1 MSIEPNQ
8 QLTFAQ
14 TEHEKLKNNTYKCI
28 EDAESNDELLQIA
41 YTLLPYRD
49 GSAREVL
56 PSKKWSNNL
65 KASAPWIMRKTYA
78 LAKSGFKGTPLNLI
92 LKAPT
97 AETQYA
103 LLMDWY
109 KMLHIDRPT
118 IQQHRR
124 FSLEE
129 YDRIRSLREEGLSHK
144 QIGEIV
150 GRNPHCIGGICSDI
164 KIKTEK
170 TKLNAIS
177 LELYG
182 YHFSTLRKGRQTV
195 VRAMLNP

>member
-8 QLTFAQ
+8 KITFAQ
-14 TEHEKLKNNTYKCI
+14 TEREKI
-28 EDAESNDELLQIA
+28 AESNDELLQIA

-78 LAKSGFKGTPLNLI
+78 LAKAGHKGTPLNLI
-92 LKAPT
+92 LKAST

-109 KMLHIDRPT
+109 KMMHVDRPT

-129 YDRIRSLREEGLSHK
+129 YDRIRNLRKEGLTCR
-144 QIGEIV
+144 QIGELV
-150 GRNPHCIGGICSDI
+150 GRQTGTVQGICEDI
-164 KIKTEK
+164 KVKIEK
-170 TKLNAIS
+170 TKLNELS
-177 LELYG
+177 LEMYG
-182 YHFSTLRKGRQTV
+182 YHFSTLRKGRQKV
-195 VRAMLNP
+195 IRAMLNP

>member
-8 QLTFAQ
+8 KITFAQ
-14 TEHEKLKNNTYKCI
+14 TEREKI
-28 EDAESNDELLQIA
+28 AESNDELLQIA

-78 LAKSGFKGTPLNLI
+78 LAKTGFKGTPLNLI

-129 YDRIRSLREEGLSHK
+129 YDRIRSLRGEGLSHK

-150 GRNPHCIGGICSDI
+150 GRNPHSIGGICEDI
-164 KIKTEK
+164 HVKTEK
-170 TKLNAIS
+170 TKLNEIS
-177 LELYG
+177 LDMYG
-182 YHFSTLRKGRQTV
+182 YHFSTLRKGRQQI
-195 VRAMLNP
+195 VRAVLKS

>member
-8 QLTFAQ
+8 KITFAQ
-14 TEHEKLKNNTYKCI
+14 TEREKI
-28 EDAESNDELLQIA
+28 AESNDELLHIA

-78 LAKSGFKGTPLNLI
+78 LAKAGHKGTPLNLI
-92 LKAPT
+92 LKAST

-109 KMLHIDRPT
+109 KMMHVDRPT
-118 IQQHRR
+118 VRPLKKCSI
-124 FSLEE
+124 EE
-129 YDRIRSLREEGLSHK
+129 YNKIISLRKEGLTCK
-144 QIGEIV
+144 QIAKSVNRHPGTIQ
-150 GRNPHCIGGICSDI
+150 GICEEI
-164 KIKTEK
+164 KVKTEK
-170 TKLNAIS
+170 TKLN
-177 LELYG
+177 ELSIEMFG

-195 VRAMLNP
+195 IRAMLNP